1 MPFAIDTIDEVLRA
15 AVVTLQA
22 DVDALQLAV
31 TALQADVDALQASVD
46 AVLAVVNTVDS
57 NVITHDLHFHTY
69 ERWFG
74 ASPGSIGPGLETT
87 MLPWRVTSSATAN
100 LMGNAIVLFDG
111 TETPSQTGMLSFDPH
126 RIQIVNVQN
135 NGKTWRIRIADNSGG
150 HTNFAAAVA
159 AGYYSDVVLSID
171 KTQADSV
178 PIDIKEKRFNSGTK
192 LWVAV
197 ATQDAVAQWLDFV
210 IGIHEYPTAA

>member
-1 MPFAIDTIDEVLRA
+1 MAGRSVSHTIDNLLR
-15 AVVTLQA
+15 TL
-22 DVDALQLAV
+22 VRALQ
-31 TALQADVDALQASVD
+31 TSVG
-46 AVLAVVNTVDS
+46 TVDLS
-57 NVITHDLHFHTY
+57 VTTHDLHFHTY

-150 HTNFAAAVA
+150 HANFAAAVA
-159 AGYYSDVVLSID
+159 AGYYTDVVLSID

-178 PIDIKEKRFNSGTK
+178 PIDIKEKRFNNGTK

-197 ATQDAVAQWLDFV
+197 ATQDAAAQWLDFL
-210 IGIHEYPTAA
+210 IGIHEYDRVA